1 MSRWRW
7 ILLLFISLFSGLFA
21 YLNGGERTTLHLG
34 FTTLY
39 QLSLV
44 ALVFGAF
51 LLGMIAMFLITLRH
65 DLRMRRLLRQRKLA
79 DPQGAGE
86 GAVGQG

>member
-7 ILLLFISLFSGLFA
+7 ILLLLVSLFSGLFA

-51 LLGMIAMFLITLRH
+51 LLGMIMMFIITLRY
-65 DLRMRRLLRQRKLA
+65 DLRMRRLLRQRNVA
-79 DPQGAGE
+79 DPRGAEE
-86 GAVGQG
+86 GAVRQR